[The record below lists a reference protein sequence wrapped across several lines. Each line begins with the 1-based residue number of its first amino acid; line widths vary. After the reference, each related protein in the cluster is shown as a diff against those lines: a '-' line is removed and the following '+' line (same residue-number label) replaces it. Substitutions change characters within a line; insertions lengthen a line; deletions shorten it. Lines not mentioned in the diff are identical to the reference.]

1 MTTRHRCSGVV
12 LSLCLWATALS
23 AQDVHA
29 AASRGD
35 SAAVAALLAT
45 DAGLVN
51 ATDAQRRTPL
61 HAAALAGRLGV
72 ARLLLERG
80 APVDAHDAADLTP
93 LFMAVNRGHADVISL
108 LISRG
113 ADACARSARLLVSPL
128 EMAVQRD
135 ALGSGTALV
144 RLLSSGGARLDPNG
158 GLRGAPWLYMA
169 TIRPNLD
176 MARYLLDLGADPNGA
191 GTGGIT
197 PLWNAASRGHLDAVL
212 LLLDRGAGVDRRG
225 ADGSVPI
232 RVATERGHA
241 QVVRALLERGADRG
255 YVDTATGRNLLHT
268 ATVVGHLDIV
278 EALVVAGVPLS
289 AADSAGRT
297 PLDHARRYGHQ
308 RVADFLAARGARPSR
323 NAGRYAL
330 QPLPRGGLRDGE
342 AAAWYLAGRGWAVR
356 TRSHVLVFDAEE
368 FGVRRPTEPSLA
380 NGFLTPAQARD
391 QEVVS
396 LATTYHGDPGERSYV
411 HTLEDS
417 VPRIA
422 FVHDQ
427 REPWRG
433 SNRTVYVAPWQDTAV
448 GGVRV
453 TPLDGTVQ
461 QMPALAYLT
470 EVDGVAAFYLGFHA
484 GDLEAFRRQIDTLA
498 ARGRRVDMAF
508 LPILEPEENDGDV
521 RYVVERLAPRAVL
534 LLDPDR
540 RTRLFAGMAEKVRTW
555 RPGTEVFSA
564 ENPGDRYL
572 RTRR

>member
-1 MTTRHRCSGVV
+1 MTTRHRCIGAA

-23 AQDVHA
+23 AQEIHA

-35 SAAVAALLAT
+35 SAAVAALLAA

-61 HAAALAGRLGV
+61 HAAALAGRLAV
-72 ARLLLERG
+72 ARLLLDRG
-80 APVDAHDAADLTP
+80 APVDARDAADLTP
-93 LFMAVNRGHADVISL
+93 LFMAVNRGHTHVISL
-108 LISRG
+108 LIARG
-113 ADACARSARLLVSPL
+113 ADASARSARLPVSPL
-128 EMAVQRD
+128 EMAVQRE

-144 RLLSSGGARLDPNG
+144 RLLTSGGARLDPNG
-158 GLRGAPWLYMA
+158 ALRGAPWLYMA
-169 TIRPNLD
+169 TTRPNLE
-176 MARYLLDLGADPNGA
+176 MVRYLLDLGADPDGA
-191 GTGGIT
+191 GTRGIT

-212 LLLDRGAGVDRRG
+212 LLLDRGAEVDRPR
-225 ADGSVPI
+225 ADGSAPI
-232 RVATERGHA
+232 RVAVERGHTA
-241 QVVRALLERGADRG
+241 VVRALLERGAGRG
-255 YVDTATGRNLLHT
+255 HADTATGRNLLH
-268 ATVVGHLDIV
+268 AAALVGPLEMV
-278 EALVVAGVPLS
+278 EALAAAGVPLS

-297 PLDHARRYGHQ
+297 PLDYARRYGHQ
-308 RVADFLAARGARPSR
+308 RVADFLAARGAQPSR
-323 NAGRYAL
+323 TADRFAL

-356 TRSHVLVFDAEE
+356 TRSHLLVFDAEE

-391 QEVVS
+391 QEVVA
-396 LATTYHGDPGERSYV
+396 LYTTYHGDPGERSYV

-422 FVHDQ
+422 FVHNP

-433 SNRTVYVAPWQDTAV
+433 SERVVYASPLQDTTV
-448 GGVRV
+448 LGVHV

-470 EVDGVAAFYLGFHA
+470 EVDGVAAFYMGFHA

-508 LPILEPEENDGDV
+508 LPILEPEESDGDV

-564 ENPGDRYL
+564 ENPGDRYF